1 MCTYEH
7 SLELM
12 SMVLWHH
19 KRSWVLMSA
28 YGPMAPSSWVFM
40 AAHEC
45 SCTIMSILEHQLAL
59 ICTHRKL
66 RAALNTHEQPWV
78 LMSSHEHSWAWR
90 HGARS
95 TLESSRTVMSG
106 GPWDHGHLLFLMST
120 DDAIAPYSIMLTS
133 ANKCWCVLISTHKG
147 SIELM
152 SASMLHWT
160 INQKC

>member
-1 MCTYEH
+1 MIPRCH
-7 SLELM
+7 A
-12 SMVLWHH
+12 HDC
-19 KRSWVLMSA
+19 SWALMSA
-28 YGPMAPSSWVFM
+28 HCSMAPSSGVFM
-40 AAHEC
+40 AAEEC
-45 SCTIMSILEHQLAL
+45 SWAIISTHEHPLAL
-59 ICTHRKL
+59 MGTHKQQ
-66 RAALNTHEQPWV
+66 RAAMSAPDYQWA
-78 LMSSHEHSWAWR
+78 LMSSHGHSWAWR